1 MFTGYKTRAWWF
13 LRALG
18 YASDIVDLEDAAEHK
33 KRPSDYDQMLVWAK
47 EMRAAV
53 DAAGAEDD
61 DERLNPIYVDRS
73 GNTLPIYL
81 RSVDIEHFEVAS
93 T

>member
-13 LRALG
+13 LRALA
-18 YASDIVDLEDAAEHK
+18 YAHDIVDLEDAAPHK
-33 KRPSDYDQMLVWAK
+33 KRPSDYDQMLLWAK
-47 EMRAAV
+47 EMR
-53 DAAGAEDD
+53 DAREASGAPSD

-73 GNTLPIYL
+73 GNTLPIYIK
-81 RSVDIEHFEVAS
+81 SVPIDAFELAS